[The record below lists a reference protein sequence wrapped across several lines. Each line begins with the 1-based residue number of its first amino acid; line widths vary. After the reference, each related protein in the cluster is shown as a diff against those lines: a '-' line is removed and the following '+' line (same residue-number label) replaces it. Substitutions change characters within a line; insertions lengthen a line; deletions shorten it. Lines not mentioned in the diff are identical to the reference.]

1 MSSYS
6 EKSLLL
12 KDESEELRKLKQNI
26 FLTSE
31 SGKMCGITMP
41 SHHDLSVAFHNLQ
54 QQHQHE
60 LNNNNLSIAF
70 TKPPGPPSFLLP
82 AQFYKNLFATAAIYQ
97 KSPTSDHK
105 FNSEFGSPSPPSPV
119 PPFPRNLL
127 FSCVPSATA
136 STNNDPTTTEKLN
149 SDDENDV
156 DEVGLIYPYFLS
168 YLNSFWFN
176 LNKSTA
182 ILSCINVSFSLFR
195 FS

>member
-6 EKSLLL
+6 GKSLLL
-12 KDESEELRKLKQNI
+12 KDESEELRKLTQNI

-54 QQHQHE
+54 QQQQHE

-82 AQFYKNLFATAAIYQ
+82 AQFYKNFFATAAIYQ
-97 KSPTSDHK
+97 KSSTSEHK
-105 FNSEFGSPSPPSPV
+105 FNSEWGCGGSSPSPPPPPV
-119 PPFPRNLL
+119 QPFPRNLL
-127 FSCVPSATA
+127 FSCVPSAAA
-136 STNNDPTTTEKLN
+136 STNNDPTTTDKLN

-156 DEVGLIYPYFLS
+156 DEVGLVFPCFL
-168 YLNSFWFN
+168 F
-176 LNKSTA
+176 
-182 ILSCINVSFSLFR
+182 
-195 FS
+195 